1 MQPHHALGA
10 FSDHLDRRFRNFDA
24 DFQAKL
30 KDAMKWEDK
39 VLSQYIERNR
49 VAMWLDTI
57 LDAARRDVRAE
68 LDEATAADAAAT
80 TMALDAVYASP

>member
-1 MQPHHALGA
+1 
-10 FSDHLDRRFRNFDA
+10 
-24 DFQAKL
+24 
-30 KDAMKWEDK
+30 MKWEDK

-68 LDEATAADAAAT
+68 LDEATAADAAVT
-80 TMALDAVYASP
+80 TMALDAVYALP